1 MESDPQVYL
10 DCHDGTPPVVVQRS
24 ELPPEARYDVRYSP
38 LAIAEMRGS
47 TAAMDDGAHAD
58 FPRGF
63 TMRRCQGELFA
74 DEDEG

>member
-24 ELPPEARYDVRYSP
+24 ELPPEARYDVRYSQA
-38 LAIAEMRGS
+38 AIAAMDAGS
-47 TAAMDDGAHAD
+47 TAAMDADAASD

-63 TMRRCQGELFA
+63 TMRRCRGEEA
-74 DEDEG
+74 EDWTG

>member
-1 MESDPQVYL
+1 M
-10 DCHDGTPPVVVQRS
+10 
-24 ELPPEARYDVRYSP
+24 
-38 LAIAEMRGS
+38 AIAEMRGS